1 MSDKIRALIVDDE
14 PLAREGLRM
23 AVEPDSDFT
32 IIGEAAN
39 GHEAVELITREHP
52 ELVFLDIQMPEMSG
66 FDVLKALPSGKLPM
80 IVFVTAYDSYAI
92 RAFEVHAVDYVL
104 KPLDPARF
112 QMTLDR
118 IKSDLKLKR
127 DSQIGDRL
135 AALLDALR
143 RDEIK
148 IDNESYLSRFVLKE
162 GDRIYFVN
170 ADDVDWIEAAD
181 YYAQLHTGKKTHLIR
196 ETLNRL
202 ETQLDPSKFTRIH
215 RSTIV
220 NTSRI
225 KELKRHFQSEFIVI
239 LDDGTHLKMSRSYR
253 DNLASFLGEKE

>member
-1 MSDKIRALIVDDE
+1 MSGKIRTLIVDDE

-23 AVEPDSDFT
+23 VVEPDSDFT

-39 GHEAVELITREHP
+39 GHEAVELIIREHP
-52 ELVFLDIQMPEMSG
+52 DLVFLDIQKPEMSG
-66 FDVLKALPSGKLPM
+66 FDVLKALPADKLPM

-104 KPLDPARF
+104 KPLDPVRF

-143 RDEIK
+143 RDEIR
-148 IDNESYLSRFVLKE
+148 IDSENYLSRFVLKE

-170 ADDVDWIEAAD
+170 ADEVDWIEAAD

-202 ETQLDPSKFTRIH
+202 ETQLDPSKFIRIH

-239 LDDGTHLKMSRSYR
+239 LHDGTNLKMSRSYR
-253 DNLASFLGEKE
+253 DNLASFLGEKD

>member
-1 MSDKIRALIVDDE
+1 MTDKIRTLIVDDE

-23 AVEPDSDFT
+23 LVEPDAGFQ
-32 IIGEAAN
+32 IIGEAGN
-39 GHEAVELITREHP
+39 GEEAIEQIRREKP
-52 ELVFLDIQMPEMSG
+52 DLVFLDIQMPGLSG
-66 FDVLKALPSGKLPM
+66 FDVLKALSDETLPM

-104 KPLDPARF
+104 KPVDPARF
-112 QMTLDR
+112 QTTLER
-118 IKSDLKLKR
+118 IKSDLQLRRGSAVSAKM
-127 DSQIGDRL
+127 I
-135 AALLDALR
+135 ALLEALR
-143 RDEIK
+143 REEVK
-148 IDNESYLSRFVLKE
+148 IDTGGYLTRFVIKE

-181 YYAQLHTGKKTHLIR
+181 YYVQLHTGKKTHLIR

-202 ETQLDPSKFTRIH
+202 ETQLDPARFLRIH

-220 NTSRI
+220 NSTRI

-239 LDDGTHLKMSRSYR
+239 LQDGTNLKMSRSYR
-253 DNLASFLGEKE
+253 DNLSAFLGEKD

>member
-1 MSDKIRALIVDDE
+1 MAEKIRTLIVDDE

-23 AVEPDSDFT
+23 LVEPDSGFQ
-32 IIGEAAN
+32 IIGEAGN
-39 GHEAVELITREHP
+39 GEEAIELIRREKP
-52 ELVFLDIQMPEMSG
+52 DLVFLDIQMPGLSG
-66 FDVLKALPSGKLPM
+66 FDVLKALSDETLPM

-104 KPLDPARF
+104 KPVDPARL
-112 QMTLDR
+112 QTTLDR
-118 IKSDLKLKR
+118 IKSDLQMRRGSAVSAKM
-127 DSQIGDRL
+127 
-135 AALLDALR
+135 AALLEALR
-143 RDEIK
+143 REEVK
-148 IDNESYLSRFVLKE
+148 IDTGGYLTRFVIKE

-181 YYAQLHTGKKTHLIR
+181 YYVQLHTGKKTHLIR

-202 ETQLDPSKFTRIH
+202 ETQLDPSRFLRIH

-220 NTSRI
+220 NSTRI

-239 LDDGTHLKMSRSYR
+239 LQDGTNLKMSRSYR
-253 DNLASFLGEKE
+253 DNLSAFLGEKD